1 MHQLAYIFLAL
12 TVLINIF
19 FGLAVLLR
27 VYQKPFGWYFVLT
40 VFGVIL
46 WAVGDAG
53 MLFARSPTPVRAF
66 ADLFYIAPMITP
78 ISIWFFAL
86 TFPDGRP
93 LPKWVPLV
101 PIIPFS
107 VISWVFLWHFHVFV
121 KDIQITST
129 LNIAIPQ
136 KPGFY

>member
-66 ADLFYIAPMITP
+66 ADLIAHSLEFRLKAERAERFLP
-78 ISIWFFAL
+78 SHGVDV
-86 TFPDGRP
+86 DGIDQCAVDI
-93 LPKWVPLV
+93 K
-101 PIIPFS
+101 
-107 VISWVFLWHFHVFV
+107 
-121 KDIQITST
+121 KDRLDHGCS
-129 LNIAIPQ
+129 
-136 KPGFY
+136 